1 METHRPFSQLQAACS
16 IRFNCQIRGQSQS
29 YLAANLVL
37 TVKSLYQRIME
48 LTWEI
53 FGSSGGPTDTKA
65 ALAVRSGA
73 KLKDE
78 RQQGGSAP
86 TASAP
91 NQFPSGRNIQP
102 GVYSYSMFNKSVS
115 FWSKYIAR
123 WVCSYRMLI
132 TPIPF
137 RSKYTARCLCS
148 YSMLIRLIS
157 YRSKLAKFNSLWKK
171 RVLTNL
177 DDWLTLVYFQ
187 LDAQNSY
194 LFIYIIHLLT
204 LRWLMSYIYGAP
216 ILDVSRS
223 HTTTQHSR

>member
-102 GVYSYSMFNKSVS
+102 GVYSYSMFNKSVP
-115 FWSKYIAR
+115 FWSKY
-123 WVCSYRMLI
+123 
-132 TPIPF
+132 
-137 RSKYTARCLCS
+137 TAWCLFLQHVQQIS
-148 YSMLIRLIS
+148 FLLVKIYSPVGLFLQN
-157 YRSKLAKFNSLWKK
+157 ANHPNSLPIK
-171 RVLTNL
+171 
-177 DDWLTLVYFQ
+177 
-187 LDAQNSY
+187 
-194 LFIYIIHLLT
+194 
-204 LRWLMSYIYGAP
+204 IYGPVPLFLQHANQ
-216 ILDVSRS
+216 INFLSVQVSKI
-223 HTTTQHSR
+223 Q